1 MPELPEVEVVK
12 RSLQSFIKGRKIK
25 KITILNRKLRY
36 KIKKNF
42 ENDIKNQKIIFTKR
56 RSKFLLLGLEK
67 RNIILIHLGMTG
79 KLFIFNQSSKK
90 LLKTSFYY
98 ENKIDKKHNHLI
110 FKFNRNISLIYN
122 DVRKFGFIKLIS
134 LRNFKKNNH
143 LIHLGPEPLNKEF
156 NIIYLMKKIRNI
168 KKNVKNFLMD
178 QKNVAG
184 LGNIYVN
191 EILHTSSINPR
202 KISKN
207 LKLDEI
213 KKIIKNTKIILKK
226 AIFLGGSSIRDFK
239 GISGNTGNFQQKFK
253 VYGRDGQLC
262 RKSGCKGIIKKIY
275 ISNRSTFHCIRC
287 QK

>member
-42 ENDIKNQKIIFTKR
+42 ENHIKNQKIIFTKR

-110 FKFNRNISLIYN
+110 FEFNRNMSLIYN

-134 LRNFKKNNH
+134 FRNFKKNNH
-143 LIHLGPEPLNKEF
+143 LIHLGPEPLSKEF
-156 NIIYLMKKIRNI
+156 NITYLTKKIRNI
-168 KKNVKNFLMD
+168 KKNIKNFLMD

-207 LKLDEI
+207 LKLGEI
-213 KKIIKNTKIILKK
+213 KKITKNTKIILKK

-275 ISNRSTFHCIRC
+275 ISNRSTFHCIKC

>member
-1 MPELPEVEVVK
+1 
-12 RSLQSFIKGRKIK
+12 
-25 KITILNRKLRY
+25 
-36 KIKKNF
+36 
-42 ENDIKNQKIIFTKR
+42 
-56 RSKFLLLGLEK
+56 
-67 RNIILIHLGMTG
+67 
-79 KLFIFNQSSKK
+79 
-90 LLKTSFYY
+90 
-98 ENKIDKKHNHLI
+98 
-110 FKFNRNISLIYN
+110 
-122 DVRKFGFIKLIS
+122 
-134 LRNFKKNNH
+134 
-143 LIHLGPEPLNKEF
+143 
-156 NIIYLMKKIRNI
+156 
-168 KKNVKNFLMD
+168 MD

-191 EILHTSSINPR
+191 EILHSSSINPR

-207 LKLDEI
+207 LKLGEI

-275 ISNRSTFHCIRC
+275 ISNRSTFHCVKC

>member
-1 MPELPEVEVVK
+1 
-12 RSLQSFIKGRKIK
+12 
-25 KITILNRKLRY
+25 
-36 KIKKNF
+36 
-42 ENDIKNQKIIFTKR
+42 
-56 RSKFLLLGLEK
+56 
-67 RNIILIHLGMTG
+67 MTG

>member
-110 FKFNRNISLIYN
+110 FEFNRNMSLIYN

-134 LRNFKKNNH
+134 LRNFKNNNH

-156 NIIYLMKKIRNI
+156 NIAYLMKKIRNI

-275 ISNRSTFHCIRC
+275 ISNRSTFHCIKC

>member
-1 MPELPEVEVVK
+1 MPELPEVEVVR
-12 RSLQSFIKGRKIK
+12 RSLQSFIKGLEIK
-25 KITILNRKLRY
+25 KVSVLDRNLRY
-36 KIKKNF
+36 KIRRDFNKK
-42 ENDIKNQKIIFTKR
+42 IINQKIIFIRR
-56 RSKFLLLGLEK
+56 RSKFLLLGLE
-67 RNIILIHLGMTG
+67 NHSVILIHLGMTG
-79 KLFIFNQSSKK
+79 KIFIINNSSQKVF
-90 LLKTSFYY
+90 KTSFYY

>member
-275 ISNRSTFHCIRC
+275 ISNRSTFHCIKC

>member
-110 FKFNRNISLIYN
+110 FKFNRNMSLIYN

-134 LRNFKKNNH
+134 FRNLKKNSH

-156 NIIYLMKKIRNI
+156 NMTYLIEKIRNI

-239 GISGNTGNFQQKFK
+239 GVSGNTGNFQQKFK
-253 VYGRDGQLC
+253 VYGRDGQHC

-275 ISNRSTFHCIRC
+275 ISNRSTFHCIKC

>member
-156 NIIYLMKKIRNI
+156 NITYLMKKIRNI

-275 ISNRSTFHCIRC
+275 ISNRSTFHCIKC

>member
-275 ISNRSTFHCIRC
+275 ISNRSTFYCSKC

>member
-25 KITILNRKLRY
+25 KITILNRNLRY

-98 ENKIDKKHNHLI
+98 ENKINKKHNHLI
-110 FKFNRNISLIYN
+110 LRLNRNMSLIYN

-134 LRNFKKNNH
+134 FRNLKKNSH

-156 NIIYLMKKIRNI
+156 NMTYLIKKIRNI
-168 KKNVKNFLMD
+168 KKNIKNFLMD

-191 EILHTSSINPR
+191 EILYTSSINPR

-239 GISGNTGNFQQKFK
+239 GVSGNTGNFQQKFK

-275 ISNRSTFHCIRC
+275 ISNRSTFHCIKC

>member
-42 ENDIKNQKIIFTKR
+42 ENHIKNQKIIFTKR

-110 FKFNRNISLIYN
+110 FEFNRNMSLIYN

-134 LRNFKKNNH
+134 LRNFKNNNH
-143 LIHLGPEPLNKEF
+143 
-156 NIIYLMKKIRNI
+156 
-168 KKNVKNFLMD
+168 
-178 QKNVAG
+178 
-184 LGNIYVN
+184 
-191 EILHTSSINPR
+191 TSWTR
-202 KISKN
+202 T
-207 LKLDEI
+207 LK
-213 KKIIKNTKIILKK
+213 
-226 AIFLGGSSIRDFK
+226 
-239 GISGNTGNFQQKFK
+239 
-253 VYGRDGQLC
+253 
-262 RKSGCKGIIKKIY
+262 
-275 ISNRSTFHCIRC
+275 
-287 QK
+287 

>member
-25 KITILNRKLRY
+25 KITILNRNLRY

-79 KLFIFNQSSKK
+79 KLFIFNQSTKK

-98 ENKIDKKHNHLI
+98 ENKINKKHNHLI
-110 FKFNRNISLIYN
+110 LRLNRNMSLIYN

-134 LRNFKKNNH
+134 FRNLKKNSH

-156 NIIYLMKKIRNI
+156 NMTYLIKKIRNI
-168 KKNVKNFLMD
+168 KKNIKNFLMD

-191 EILHTSSINPR
+191 EILYTSSINPR

-239 GISGNTGNFQQKFK
+239 GVSGNTGNFQQKFK

-275 ISNRSTFHCIRC
+275 ISNRSTFHCIKC

>member
-42 ENDIKNQKIIFTKR
+42 ENHIKNQKIIFTKR

-67 RNIILIHLGMTG
+67 RNVILIHLGMTG
-79 KLFIFNQSSKK
+79 KLFIFNQSSKQ

-110 FKFNRNISLIYN
+110 FEFNRNMSLIYN

-134 LRNFKKNNH
+134 LRNFNKNNH

-156 NIIYLMKKIRNI
+156 NITYLTKKICNI

-191 EILHTSSINPR
+191 EILHSSSINPR

-207 LKLDEI
+207 LKLGEI

-275 ISNRSTFHCIRC
+275 ISNRSTFHCVKC

>member
-42 ENDIKNQKIIFTKR
+42 ENHIKNQKIIFTKR

-79 KLFIFNQSSKK
+79 KLFIFNQSSKQ

-110 FKFNRNISLIYN
+110 FEFNRNMSLIYN

-134 LRNFKKNNH
+134 FRNFEKNNH
-143 LIHLGPEPLNKEF
+143 LIHLGPEPLSKEF
-156 NIIYLMKKIRNI
+156 NITYLTKKIRNI
-168 KKNVKNFLMD
+168 KKNIKNFLMD

-207 LKLDEI
+207 LKLGEI
-213 KKIIKNTKIILKK
+213 KKITKNTKIILKK

-275 ISNRSTFHCIRC
+275 ISNRSTFHCIKC

>member
-110 FKFNRNISLIYN
+110 FKFNRNTSLIYN

-275 ISNRSTFHCIRC
+275 ISNRSTFHCIKC

>member
-25 KITILNRKLRY
+25 KITILNRNLRY

-98 ENKIDKKHNHLI
+98 ENKINKKHNHLI
-110 FKFNRNISLIYN
+110 LKFNRNMSLIYN

-134 LRNFKKNNH
+134 FRNLKKNSH

-156 NIIYLMKKIRNI
+156 NMTYLIKKIRNI
-168 KKNVKNFLMD
+168 KKNIKNFLMD

-191 EILHTSSINPR
+191 EILYTSSINPR

-239 GISGNTGNFQQKFK
+239 GVSGNTGNFQQKFK

-275 ISNRSTFHCIRC
+275 ISNRSTFHCIKC

>member
-110 FKFNRNISLIYN
+110 FKFNRNTSLIYN

-156 NIIYLMKKIRNI
+156 NMTYLIQKIHNV
-168 KKNVKNFLMD
+168 KKNVKSFLMD

-191 EILHTSSINPR
+191 EILHTCSINPR

-207 LKLDEI
+207 LKLGEI

-275 ISNRSTFHCIRC
+275 ISNRSTFHCIKC

>member
-42 ENDIKNQKIIFTKR
+42 ENHIKNQKIIFTKR

-110 FKFNRNISLIYN
+110 FEFNRNMSLIYN

-134 LRNFKKNNH
+134 LRNFKNNNH
-143 LIHLGPEPLNKEF
+143 LIHLGPEPLNKKF
-156 NIIYLMKKIRNI
+156 NITYLMKKIRNI

-239 GISGNTGNFQQKFK
+239 GISGDTGNFQQKFK
-253 VYGRDGQLC
+253 VYGREGQLC

-275 ISNRSTFHCIRC
+275 ISNRSTFHCIKC

>member
-134 LRNFKKNNH
+134 LRNFEKNNH

>member
-239 GISGNTGNFQQKFK
+239 GISGNTGNFQQKFM
-253 VYGRDGQLC
+253 VYGKDGQIC

-275 ISNRSTFHCIRC
+275 ISNRSTFHCIKC